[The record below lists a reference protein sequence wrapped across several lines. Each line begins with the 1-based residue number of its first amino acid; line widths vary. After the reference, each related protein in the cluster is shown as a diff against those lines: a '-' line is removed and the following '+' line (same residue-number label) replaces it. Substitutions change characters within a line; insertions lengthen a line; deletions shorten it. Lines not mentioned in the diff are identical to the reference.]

1 MPEMQF
7 PEPCI
12 LHMSN
17 NDEDCEACTAEHRAI
32 AEQTLAAN
40 KETVKIVSQLEVQG
54 FEVDTLVHTETKLTT
69 LIDSLFGKN
78 LKARAKFDCAVATNV
93 LNEMVRLQAE
103 AVRESLLS

>member
-12 LHMSN
+12 LHMTS
-17 NDEDCEACTAEHRAI
+17 NDEDCAECTAEHAKI
-32 AEQTLAAN
+32 SEQTLAAN
-40 KETVKIVSQLEVQG
+40 KETVKIISQLEAQG
-54 FEVDTLVHTETKLTT
+54 FEVDTLVHTEMKLTT

-78 LKARAKFDCAVATNV
+78 VKARAKFDCAVATNV

-103 AVRESLLS
+103 AARERLLS